1 MMMSVVIGGV
11 GVVRY
16 AGVDGKL
23 IDLRV
28 NYRNGLQA
36 LFSETFSFFHFAY
49 SYGTLL
55 LLDFIPL
62 LCTADFR
69 IYLYYLG

>member
-36 LFSETFSFFHFAY
+36 LVSETFSFFHFAY
-49 SYGTLL
+49 FCNVLL
-55 LLDFIPL
+55 LLSF
-62 LCTADFR
+62 AVSS
-69 IYLYYLG
+69 